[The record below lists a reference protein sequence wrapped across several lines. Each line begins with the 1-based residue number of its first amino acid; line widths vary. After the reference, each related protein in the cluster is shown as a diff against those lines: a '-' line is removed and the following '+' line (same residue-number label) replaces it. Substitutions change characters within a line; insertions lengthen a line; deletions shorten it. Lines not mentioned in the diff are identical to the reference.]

1 MEDTKKRTWTYE
13 VAQLAGALQDQ
24 VKYARGAIALML
36 LAPILNTTKTRE
48 CKIIRRPLKLSRSLS
63 TRHCVSAT
71 QRTIVRQVLAF
82 GTSRRPLGHDWLS
95 FFTDFTDIKRL
106 TLVR

>member
-36 LAPILNTTKTRE
+36 LAPILNTTKT
-48 CKIIRRPLKLSRSLS
+48 
-63 TRHCVSAT
+63 
-71 QRTIVRQVLAF
+71 
-82 GTSRRPLGHDWLS
+82 
-95 FFTDFTDIKRL
+95 
-106 TLVR
+106 